1 MSAPKPAWGRSLSI
15 LWRLLGVGSLA
26 FGLSAAD
33 GTAAHQTT
41 LPADQVAKSQPA
53 QEVVTK
59 DAVPTFS
66 SRVNLVPVTV
76 VVRDSQGR
84 AIGNLTKED
93 FRLLDN
99 GKPQVIT
106 RFTVERPD
114 APVVV
119 EQEPVEPDAAATPA
133 TPPPVLAS
141 RFVAFL
147 FDDIHLTF
155 GDLVYVRDAA
165 TRHVATSLQP
175 TDRVAIYTT
184 SGRDMLEF
192 TDDRGKLE
200 EAISR
205 LRPNPLTGAAT
216 AKCPDISLFMADL
229 IINKDDPQ
237 ALTVALAQ
245 YAACSGN
252 PYVTAEEV
260 KMLAQRA
267 LSEGEQETRM
277 ATRALQEIVRRLSG
291 MPGQR
296 VIVLS
301 SSGFFVPMFEHSDIT
316 GIINKAIT
324 AKVIVNSLDARGVW
338 TPPGFDASLPTSAG
352 GAQVIN
358 AMVVYRQTEATI
370 QGEVLGELAEGTGGT
385 WIHDNNDLKRSLER
399 LATPPDFLYV
409 LAYSP
414 DNLKFDGKYHNLK
427 VTLREPKGLTLQAR
441 KGYFASRRGSSPV
454 EQARQDI
461 EDAVFT
467 RDVVKEIPVDLRTQ
481 FFKSSD
487 DAARLSVLTRLDLK
501 GLQFRKADGLNFDT
515 LTIVTVL
522 FDTGGNYI
530 AGARKDI
537 EMSLKDTTL
546 ANFVKP
552 TSTGLTVRTSL
563 DVKPGAYVLRLVVRD
578 GESRLMASE
587 NAMVNIP

>member
-1 MSAPKPAWGRSLSI
+1 MR
-15 LWRLLGVGSLA
+15 WRLLGVCSLA
-26 FGLSAAD
+26 LYLGGA
-33 GTAAHQTT
+33 GNVTAQQT
-41 LPADQVAKSQPA
+41 A

-59 DAVPTFS
+59 EAIPTFS

-84 AIGNLTKED
+84 PVGNLTKDD
-93 FRLLDN
+93 FRVLDN
-99 GKPQVIT
+99 GKPQIIT
-106 RFTVERPD
+106 RFAVERSD

-119 EQEPVEPDAAATPA
+119 EQEPTDPDAPA
-133 TPPPVLAS
+133 NPAVPPPVLAS

-165 TRHVATSLQP
+165 ARHIATSLQP
-175 TDRVAIYTT
+175 ADRVAIYTT

-192 TDDRGKLE
+192 TDDRGKLQ
-200 EAISR
+200 EAISL

-252 PYVTAEEV
+252 PYVSAEEV

-267 LSEGEQETRM
+267 LSEGAQETRM

-296 VIVLS
+296 IIVLS

-316 GIINKAIT
+316 GIINKAIA
-324 AKVIVNSLDARGVW
+324 AKVIVNSLDVRGVW

-370 QGEVLGELAEGTGGT
+370 QGEVLGEIAEGTGGT
-385 WIHDNNDLKRSLER
+385 WIHDNNDLKGSLER
-399 LATPPDFLYV
+399 LATPPEFLYV
-409 LAYSP
+409 LAYTP
-414 DNLKFDGKYHNLK
+414 DNLKSDGKYHNLK
-427 VTLREPKGLTLQAR
+427 VTLRNSKGLTLQAR
-441 KGYFASRRGSSPV
+441 KGYFATRRESSPA

-461 EDAVFT
+461 EDAVFS
-467 RDVVKEIPVDLRTQ
+467 RDVVKDIPADLRTQ

-487 DAARLSVLTRLDLK
+487 DAARVSVLTRLDVK
-501 GLQFRKADGLNFDT
+501 GLQFRKAEDLNLDT

-530 AGARKDI
+530 AGTRKDV

-546 ANFVKP
+546 ANFLKP
-552 TSTGLTVRTSL
+552 GSPGLTVRTSL
-563 DVKPGAYVLRLVVRD
+563 DARPGAYVLRLVVRD
-578 GESRLMASE
+578 GESHLMASE
-587 NAMVNIP
+587 NAIVNIP

>member
-1 MSAPKPAWGRSLSI
+1 MR
-15 LWRLLGVGSLA
+15 WRLPGVCSFALCLSGAGSA
-26 FGLSAAD
+26 IAQQPA
-33 GTAAHQTT
+33 
-41 LPADQVAKSQPA
+41 LPADQSAKSQSS

-59 DAVPTFS
+59 EAIPTFS

-84 AIGNLTKED
+84 AVGNLTKED
-93 FRLLDN
+93 FRVLDN
-99 GKPQVIT
+99 GKPQIIT

-119 EQEPVEPDAAATPA
+119 EQEPADLDAPAAPA
-133 TPPPVLAS
+133 VPPRVLAS

-147 FDDIHLTF
+147 FDDLHLSF
-155 GDLVYVRDAA
+155 SDLVYVRDAA
-165 TRHVATSLQP
+165 TRHVATSLRP
-175 TDRVAIYTT
+175 ADRVAIYTT

-192 TDDRGKLE
+192 TDDRDKLQ
-200 EAISR
+200 EAIAR
-205 LRPNPLTGAAT
+205 LRPNPLSGAAGT
-216 AKCPDISLFMADL
+216 KCPDISLFMADL

-252 PYVTAEEV
+252 QYASGEEV

-277 ATRALQEIVRRLSG
+277 ATQAVKEIVRRLSA

-301 SSGFFVPMFEHSDIT
+301 SSGFFVPMYGHSDIT
-316 GIINKAIT
+316 EIINKAIT

-338 TPPGFDASLPTSAG
+338 TPPGFDASQPAALG
-352 GAQVIN
+352 GPGVIN
-358 AMVVYRQTEATI
+358 AMGVYRQTEATI
-370 QGEVLGELAEGTGGT
+370 LGEVLGEMAEGTGGT
-385 WIHDNNDLKRSLER
+385 WIHDNNDLKSSLER
-399 LATPPDFLYV
+399 LATPPEFLYV

-414 DNLKFDGKYHNLK
+414 DNLKSDGKYHNLK
-427 VTLREPKGLTLQAR
+427 VSLRDSKGLTLQAR
-441 KGYFASRRGSSPV
+441 KGYFATRRESSPA

-467 RDVVKEIPVDLRTQ
+467 RDVVKDIPVDLRTQ

-487 DAARLSVLTRLDLK
+487 DAARLSVLARLDLK
-501 GLQFRKADGLNFDT
+501 GLQFRKADGRNFDT
-515 LTIVTVL
+515 LTIVSVL

-530 AGARKDI
+530 AGARKDV

-578 GESRLMASE
+578 GESHLMASE
-587 NAMVNIP
+587 NAIVNIP